1 LKKQLYIFVL
11 LFKTLLFYTQN
22 RSTDSLEYK
31 KLFKEYNAVAG
42 TDRSSAFNVLDKIE
56 KKSTAQNNFFYLSE
70 ALVYKAILYYY
81 ENDYDSAKYFI
92 NRSLS
97 FSKKANNYKV
107 EMRAYNLLGAIYYN
121 QGDFKNT
128 EKYYAEKIKVAE
140 KNNDTASVYGTYYNM
155 GLVYFQQGN
164 YLKSADFNFKALPY
178 FERVKDTF
186 NVISSLQSI
195 GYTYMNLQDIPSS
208 LTFYYKAI
216 KLANGLKD
224 KYQLAGIYIDVATAY
239 SALGKNDSAL
249 SYLDL
254 ALKLSAKHNDNFH
267 FTIALNNKADHYLK
281 QKNYQ
286 QALLLSKEAEK
297 LNLKDNRRLALCEV
311 YSTMSNAY
319 YHLNNLDSSL
329 KYARKGY
336 SIGTETEQSKMIR
349 ECTRTLSYIF
359 EARKN
364 SDSALKYYKLYT
376 VFNDTLKQESQLRG
390 IAQKEFLFEKQ
401 NQEALRAN
409 EKLIADTQ
417 LEKQK
422 QINLIVIIASVLLA
436 IFLLIGI
443 INYRQKQ
450 KANALVVLQ
459 KKLLEEKNKEVADSI
474 NYASR
479 IQKSIML
486 NEQSTK
492 EILPNSFVLY
502 LPKDIVSGDFYW
514 ISTIINTTNKELS
527 ENLVITAVVDC
538 TGHGVPGAFMS
549 LIGSTLLNQTLTNST
564 INSCAQALDFLNEE
578 LPKNIKSSSTSGT
591 IKDGM
596 EISMGLFDLEKKTLN
611 FAGANNNLYL
621 VRNGKM
627 HFYTGDKKPI
637 GQGYETKKFTDNF
650 IDLQPNDIIYM
661 FTDGYPDQFGGE
673 KGKKFKYKQLEEI
686 LLENSSKPLN
696 TQKEFLQQKFLSWK
710 GELEQVDDVCIMG
723 IKI

>member
-1 LKKQLYIFVL
+1 MKKPLYIFVL
-11 LFKTLLFYTQN
+11 LLQTLFFSAQN
-22 RSTDSLEYK
+22 TKADSAEYK
-31 KLFKEYNAVAG
+31 ALFKEYDAVTG
-42 TDRSSAFNVLDKIE
+42 TDRSKAFNILNKIE
-56 KKSTAQNNFFYLSE
+56 KKSTVENNFFYLSE
-70 ALVYKAILYYY
+70 AYVYKAILYYY
-81 ENDYDSAKYFI
+81 DSNYDSSKICI
-92 NRSLS
+92 NSALT
-97 FSKKANNYKV
+97 FSKKTNNYKV

-128 EKYYAEKIKVAE
+128 EKYYTEKIKVAE
-140 KNNDTASVYGTYYNM
+140 KHHDTASIYSTYYNM

-186 NVISSLQSI
+186 NTVSSLQAI
-195 GYTYMNLQDIPSS
+195 GFTYMSLEDIPSS
-208 LTFYYKAI
+208 LTFYYKAA
-216 KLANGLKD
+216 KLAKGYKD
-224 KYQLAGIYIDVATAY
+224 KYQLAGIYIDMATAY
-239 SALGKNDSAL
+239 SNLNKNDSAI

-254 ALKLSAKHNDNFH
+254 ALKLSAKHNDDFH
-267 FTIALNNKADHYLK
+267 FTIALNNKADYYLK
-281 QKNYQ
+281 KKNYQ
-286 QALLLSKEAEK
+286 QALVLSKEAEK

-311 YSTMSNAY
+311 YSSMSNAY
-319 YHLNNLDSSL
+319 YHLNELDSSL

-336 SIGTETEQSKMIR
+336 SIGLETEQSKMVR
-349 ECTRTLSYIF
+349 ECTKVLSYIF

-390 IAQKEFLFEKQ
+390 IAQKEFMFEKK
-401 NQEALRAN
+401 NQEDLRAN
-409 EKLIADTQ
+409 EKLIADTK

-422 QINLIVIIASVLLA
+422 QINLIVIIASILLA
-436 IFLLIGI
+436 IFLLVGI
-443 INYRQKQ
+443 VNYRQKQ
-450 KANALVVLQ
+450 KVNAVVLSQ

-486 NEQSTK
+486 NEQGTK

-502 LPKDIVSGDFYW
+502 MPKDIVSGDFYW
-514 ISTIINTTNKELS
+514 ISTITNTTNKELS

-596 EISMGLFDLEKKTLN
+596 EISMALFDLEKKTLN

-621 VRNGKM
+621 IRNGQL
-627 HFYTGDKKPI
+627 HFYAGDKKPI

-650 IDLQPNDIIYM
+650 IALQTNDIIYM

-686 LLENSSKPLN
+686 LLENSSKPLDK
-696 TQKEFLQQKFLSWK
+696 QKEILQQKFLAWK
-710 GELEQVDDVCIMG
+710 GALEQVDDVCILG